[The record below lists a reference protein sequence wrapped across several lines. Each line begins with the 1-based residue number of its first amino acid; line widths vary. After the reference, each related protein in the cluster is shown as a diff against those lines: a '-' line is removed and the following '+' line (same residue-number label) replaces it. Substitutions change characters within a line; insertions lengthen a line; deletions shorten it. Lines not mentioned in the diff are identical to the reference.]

1 MCNTSYIPGSVFVVR
16 VPDDSSG
23 VFGTL
28 AGQASA
34 VGEARWMWAAS
45 RDLDIV
51 VLVVGECLG
60 RLSCRGRV
68 E

>member
-1 MCNTSYIPGSVFVVR
+1 MFVVR

-28 AGQASA
+28 AGQAST
-34 VGEARWMWAAS
+34 VGEARWMWTAS

-60 RLSCRGRV
+60 
-68 E
+68 